1 MPGRRTSTRVDHMH
15 MRCRKH
21 LGILRDL
28 AAGTAGRPLKI
39 WISGSWI
46 SNLDFLEVSM
56 DGEAREEPT
65 FLLAREELR
74 PDERRSEAETKGRE
88 WWRTLE
94 DDDLISLE

>member
-1 MPGRRTSTRVDHMH
+1 MDFWFVDESVV
-15 MRCRKH
+15 
-21 LGILRDL
+21 
-28 AAGTAGRPLKI
+28 
-39 WISGSWI
+39 WISRFFG
-46 SNLDFLEVSM
+46 VSM